1 MLNTVSTRPAL
12 LSTPWTPTTVA
23 AQETARSQGETF
35 AAILERAA
43 NPSNSQFSP
52 HGLSHEFSEVNIELA
67 NRPIDLTGDVEGTIS
82 NMPDSDEAK
91 LKEVFEQFVGQ
102 TFFGL
107 LLKEMRKSV
116 PKTKYFHGGLAED
129 IFEQHLDMAVA
140 EKLAQATGDR
150 FAGPMYELFQL
161 QRKSLR

>member
-1 MLNTVSTRPAL
+1 MLNTTATHPAP
-12 LSTPWTPTTVA
+12 LSTAWNPATVA
-23 AQETARSQGETF
+23 AQETVRSQSLSF
-35 AAILERAA
+35 ATILERAA
-43 NPSNSQFSP
+43 NSASSHFSLP
-52 HGLSHEFSEVNIELA
+52 ESLREYSRVNTDLA
-67 NRPIDLTGDVEGTIS
+67 NRPIDV
-82 NMPDSDEAK
+82 SDEEKAPSETLDNEEHK
-91 LKEVFEQFVGQ
+91 LKEVFEQFVAQ

-140 EKLAQATGDR
+140 EKLAHATGDR

>member
-1 MLNTVSTRPAL
+1 MLNITATRPL
-12 LSTPWTPTTVA
+12 PLSTEWNAATVA
-23 AQETARSQGETF
+23 AQETARSQGLSF

-43 NPSNSQFSP
+43 NPSNGRLSP
-52 HGLSHEFSEVNIELA
+52 DGFFNESSEVNTELA
-67 NRPIDLTGDVEGTIS
+67 NRPIDLSDDVGGSMS
-82 NMPDSDEAK
+82 NTPDNEETK
-91 LKEVFEQFVGQ
+91 LKEVFEQFVAQ

-140 EKLAQATGDR
+140 EKLAHATGDR

-161 QRKSLR
+161 QRQSLR